1 MTGWAELNF
10 KIPLWRQFIFVS
22 ENGPNGANGVLVQLL
37 KWPVVT
43 PRCCFGFWGRT
54 MRPSGNIC
62 GNIPLYPYM
71 LNLDIQTIREDSY
84 DLCRMLGS

>member
-10 KIPLWRQFIFVS
+10 KNPLWRQFIFVS
-22 ENGPNGANGVLVQLL
+22 ENGPNGANGVLVLLL

-43 PRCCFGFWGRT
+43 PRCFWGLI

-71 LNLDIQTIREDSY
+71 LNLDI
-84 DLCRMLGS
+84 